1 MEFWIWLAI
10 AGGFLVIEIL
20 TMSLIFLSFSI
31 AALIGAVASALWVD
45 SPLQWIGFSISA
57 ILTLSI
63 FRPIMKK
70 YLYKNSTD
78 SRTGVD
84 SLVHRQ
90 ASTLTE
96 VTTSSG
102 LIRLT
107 DETWSARSEVGTIPV
122 ASPVEVIRIDGA
134 VAIVKPIFPTIHS

>member
-31 AALIGAVASALWVD
+31 AALIGAIASALWVG
-45 SPLQWIGFSISA
+45 SPLQWIVFSISA
-57 ILTLSI
+57 ILTLTI

-70 YLYKNSTD
+70 YLYRNSTD

-84 SLVHRQ
+84 SLLHRQ

-102 LIRLT
+102 LIRLS
-107 DETWSARSEVGTIPV
+107 DETWSARSDAGTIPE
-122 ASPVEVIRIDGA
+122 ASPVEVIRIEGA
-134 VAIVKPIFPTIHS
+134 IAIVTPKIPTIYS